1 MTASA
6 PPESDLLPP
15 EEAPP
20 FRASAPPEASLALSP
35 SPQELPPSPP
45 SPQCLLFS
53 PPSPQDLPLSPQSVV
68 VVSDIESSQ
77 SPLIFAP
84 LSASLASLTQS
95 PSGSESQSLAL
106 PPPPLLSQRMCASSH
121 SQVSLQSTSLT
132 SIETSLINDCDDIG
146 LLLHSFPQNRIR
158 NLPAPYKYLLYS
170 NHFKPSS
177 SFKFP
182 GRYSDGC
189 NRACQHKYFVYSKS
203 EDGIFCLPCVLFA
216 TKDNLGQFVCKKF
229 HLWSKKSIKFSAH
242 NSKQYHSIALS
253 RMDALTS
260 SMAHP
265 ESSIENLIRQINE
278 TDIARNR
285 FILKCI
291 TEAILF
297 CGRQCISLRGHRDGF
312 KVCR

>member
-1 MTASA
+1 
-6 PPESDLLPP
+6 
-15 EEAPP
+15 
-20 FRASAPPEASLALSP
+20 
-35 SPQELPPSPP
+35 
-45 SPQCLLFS
+45 
-53 PPSPQDLPLSPQSVV
+53 
-68 VVSDIESSQ
+68 
-77 SPLIFAP
+77 
-84 LSASLASLTQS
+84 
-95 PSGSESQSLAL
+95 
-106 PPPPLLSQRMCASSH
+106 MCASSH

-158 NLPAPYKYLLYS
+158 NLPATCKYLLYS

-177 SFKFP
+177 SFKLP

-189 NRACQHKYFVYSKS
+189 NRACQHKYLEENPWFVYSKS

-297 CGRQCISLRGHRDGF
+297 CGR
-312 KVCR
+312 

>member
-1 MTASA
+1 MNASA

-15 EEAPP
+15 EGVPP
-20 FRASAPPEASLALSP
+20 FRASALPEASLALSP
-35 SPQELPPSPP
+35 STQELPPSPP

-53 PPSPQDLPLSPQSVV
+53 PLSPQDLPLSPQSVV

-77 SPLIFAP
+77 SPFIFAP
-84 LSASLASLTQS
+84 PSASLASLTQS
-95 PSGSESQSLAL
+95 PSSSVSQSLAL
-106 PPPPLLSQRMCASSH
+106 PPPPPLSQSMCASSH

-132 SIETSLINDCDDIG
+132 SIKISLINDCDDIG
-146 LLLHSFPQNRIR
+146 LLLNSFPQNRIR
-158 NLPAPYKYLLYS
+158 NLPATYKYLLYS

-189 NRACQHKYFVYSKS
+189 NRACQHKYLEENPWFLYSKS

-229 HLWSKKSIKFSAH
+229 HLWSKKSIKKSAH

-253 RMDALTS
+253 RMDGLTS

-265 ESSIENLIRQINE
+265 ESSIENV
-278 TDIARNR
+278 
-285 FILKCI
+285 FGK
-291 TEAILF
+291 
-297 CGRQCISLRGHRDGF
+297 
-312 KVCR
+312 